1 MPTTFT
7 GPIRSGT
14 VREGASVNAGR
25 VVLTQTNTIAFTDTT
40 KTMFILP
47 KGFRLLNVFIDTT
60 TAFNAATTNTMS
72 IGKSGGTTT
81 FYVAATAC
89 GSTGRQSI
97 ATTGAYGSWLDAST
111 ADVTITATYAQSG
124 TAATTGAGNITV
136 EYEQI

>member
-60 TAFNAATTNTMS
+60 TAFNAAT
-72 IGKSGGTTT
+72 
-81 FYVAATAC
+81 
-89 GSTGRQSI
+89 
-97 ATTGAYGSWLDAST
+97 
-111 ADVTITATYAQSG
+111 
-124 TAATTGAGNITV
+124 
-136 EYEQI
+136 